1 VSDYETTQKMRN
13 IIVGIFVI
21 IAMCALVWLIYKFG
35 DLPTSVSKI
44 GSFQVF
50 VQFPTAQ
57 GVQEDTPVRFCG
69 YQIGRVTDV
78 MAPAKLK
85 DRKTGL
91 VYHQTKVVLRIDK
104 QYVNIPSNVE
114 VKLMTRGLGSSY
126 IELKIDPTLP
136 LEREDPNRPESVYL
150 YNKILLQGSTG
161 MTSEF
166 FPAESQERLD
176 ELVDGLR
183 SLIINANEIIGDA
196 NNKTNL
202 KATLANMSEASG
214 EAAATLKEIR
224 EFFVSSTNTSE
235 ELSKAIVKLR
245 QILEKLNEGKGTA
258 SQLVNDG
265 RLYEGLLENTAQ
277 MQVLLEELREFMA
290 KSRDKGFPIK
300 LK

>member
-1 VSDYETTQKMRN
+1 MSDYETTQKMRN

-78 MAPAKLK
+78 MAPSKLK
-85 DRKTGL
+85 DRKTGQ

-126 IELKIDPTLP
+126 IELKIDPSLVPTP
-136 LEREDPNRPESVYL
+136 LDANRPETAFLVD
-150 YNKILLQGSTG
+150 KILLQGSAG

-202 KATLANMSEASG
+202 KTTLANMSEASG

-224 EFFVSSTNTSE
+224 EFFASSTNTSE
-235 ELSKAIVKLR
+235 ELSKAIVELR
-245 QILEKLNEGKGTA
+245 QILEKINEGKGTA

-265 RLYEGLLENTAQ
+265 RLYESLLENTVQ
-277 MQVLLEELREFMA
+277 MQVLLEELKEFMA